1 MQRHVNTRHRRPT
14 GRAAVSDLFVSDV
27 DHTLLDDEGTLSSY
41 SRTTLNRLLA
51 QGLRFTVASARSCA
65 SLRHLLAGLELSL
78 PVIEFNGAFVSD
90 LATGRHHLVHALAP
104 AVATDLWTLL
114 QGSGHVPFVSTFD
127 GSADRLYYDR
137 MANAGMSWY
146 LDDRRRHRDPRLR
159 RLADLR
165 DGLRDQV
172 VCLTLIGRRGELL
185 ALREAVRRRH
195 EQAVRTYCFE
205 NAYSPGW
212 FWLTVH
218 DTRATKER
226 GVAALLRLR
235 PELQGCRLVAFG
247 DGANDIGL
255 LQAADVGLAVA
266 NAEPELKRQA
276 SALIGPN
283 YDDAVARY
291 LGDHWLPPS
300 P

>member
-1 MQRHVNTRHRRPT
+1 MTIT
-14 GRAAVSDLFVSDV
+14 DLFVSDV

-104 AVATDLWTLL
+104 AVATDLWALL
-114 QGSGHVPFVSTFD
+114 QASGHVPFVSTFD

-235 PELQGCRLVAFG
+235 PELRGCRLVAFG

>member
-1 MQRHVNTRHRRPT
+1 MSTGHHRPT
-14 GRAAVSDLFVSDV
+14 GHAAVTDLFVSDV
-27 DHTLLDDEGTLSSY
+27 DHTLLDDEGTLSRY

-51 QGLRFTVASARSCA
+51 CGLRFTVASARSCA
-65 SLRHLLAGLELSL
+65 SLRHLLAGLKLSL

-104 AVATDLWTLL
+104 AVATDLWVLL

-127 GSADRLYYDR
+127 GAADRLYYDR

-146 LDDRRRHRDPRLR
+146 LEDRRRHRDPRLR

-172 VCLTLIGRRGELL
+172 VCLTVIGRQGELL

-195 EQAVRTYCFE
+195 EHAVRTYCFE
-205 NAYSPGW
+205 NTYSPGW

-218 DTRATKER
+218 DSHATKEQ
-226 GVAALLRLR
+226 GVASLLRLR

-255 LQAADVGLAVA
+255 LQTADVGLAVA

-276 SALIGPN
+276 SAVIGAN
-283 YDDAVARY
+283 TDDAVARY
-291 LGDHWLPPS
+291 LSVHWQPPA

>member
-1 MQRHVNTRHRRPT
+1 M
-14 GRAAVSDLFVSDV
+14 
-27 DHTLLDDEGTLSSY
+27 DHTLLDDAGTLSCY

-51 QGLRFTVASARSCA
+51 RGLRFTVASARSCA
-65 SLRHLLAGLELSL
+65 SLRHLLRGLELSL

-114 QGSGHVPFVSTFD
+114 VGSGHVPFVSTFD

-146 LDDRRRHRDPRLR
+146 LEDRRRHHDPRLR

-165 DGLRDQV
+165 EGLRDQV
-172 VCLTLIGRRGELL
+172 VCLTVIGRQGELL
-185 ALREAVRRRH
+185 ALRETVRRRH
-195 EQAVRTYCFE
+195 EPAVRTYCFE
-205 NAYSPGW
+205 NTYSPGW

-218 DTRATKER
+218 DARATKER

-235 PELQGCRLVAFG
+235 PELQGSRLVAFG

-266 NAEPELKRQA
+266 NAEPELQRRA
-276 SALIGPN
+276 SAVIGTN
-283 YDDAVARY
+283 TDDAVARY
-291 LGDHWLPPS
+291 VSNHWPPA

>member
-1 MQRHVNTRHRRPT
+1 MSTRHRRST
-14 GRAAVSDLFVSDV
+14 RRAAVTDLFVSDV
-27 DHTLLDDEGTLSSY
+27 DHTLLDDAGTLSCY
-41 SRTTLNRLLA
+41 SRTTLTRLLDR
-51 QGLRFTVASARSCA
+51 GLRFTVASARSCA
-65 SLRHLLAGLELSL
+65 SLRHLLRGLELSL

-104 AVATDLWTLL
+104 PVAADLWTLL
-114 QGSGHVPFVSTFD
+114 RSAGHVPFVSTYD

-146 LDDRRRHRDPRLR
+146 LEDRRRHRDPRLR

-172 VCLTLIGRRGELL
+172 VCLTVIGRQGELL

-195 EQAVRTYCFE
+195 EDAVRTYCFE

-218 DTRATKER
+218 DVRATKER

-266 NAEPELKRQA
+266 NAEPELKRRA
-276 SALIGPN
+276 SAVIDAN
-283 YDDAVARY
+283 TADAVARY
-291 LGDHWLPPS
+291 LSDHWPQPA